1 MRLLKPNGI
10 SATDP
15 MSMTSFGFISAGM
28 KVQKVNQIL
37 SPLKQT
43 MRTGVITWL
52 VWLDHPVAFRIVPV
66 RSIVLCVYSSP
77 VITIVN

>member
-1 MRLLKPNGI
+1 
-10 SATDP
+10 
-15 MSMTSFGFISAGM
+15 
-28 KVQKVNQIL
+28 
-37 SPLKQT
+37 

-52 VWLDHPVAFRIVPV
+52 VWLDHPVAFRIVPM